1 MIAGTVSR
9 DEIMKT
15 NATPSVNAICVSTG
29 IFIPT
34 TRIFDNQE
42 NIFNYIMKNAKFYSE
57 RNNNLTLKA
66 LGWNEEHD
74 LAFSPYSGRFIAG
87 RSPSVGDFVVQLSQ
101 PEAGVTTIVNIL
113 PRKTEF
119 TRGVPGKYGENQV
132 IAANID
138 TVFIVTA
145 AGKDLSPRRLERY
158 LSLVHASKAKPVIII
173 NKCDLTDTPDELIT
187 KISPVTAGVSVVMI
201 SALNNTGL
209 SLLDQYLPAG
219 ATVALI
225 GSSGVGKS
233 TLINALLQDAVQDTC
248 EVRESDEK
256 GHHKTTVRQLF
267 ILNNGAIVIDNPGLR
282 EVGIGTAGFGI
293 SETFADIEELA
304 RECRFSDCRHEQE
317 PGCAV
322 RFAVENGNLSEARL
336 DNYLRLK
343 KEITFEQE
351 KNDIGL
357 VQLERKRWKGI
368 SIQAKNIKNAKGR
381 FR

>member
-1 MIAGTVSR
+1 M
-9 DEIMKT
+9 
-15 NATPSVNAICVSTG
+15 
-29 IFIPT
+29 
-34 TRIFDNQE
+34 
-42 NIFNYIMKNAKFYSE
+42 
-57 RNNNLTLKA
+57 TLKA
-66 LGWNEEHD
+66 LGWNDELD
-74 LAFSPYSGRFIAG
+74 LAFTPYSGQYIPGRVSCRQRTHYEVLTEGDCVKAG
-87 RSPSVGDFVVQLSQ
+87 ISGALRKAKRNPAVGDFVVLLSQ
-101 PEAGVTTIVNIL
+101 PEAGVTTIVNVL

-119 TRGVPGKYGENQV
+119 TRGVPGKDGENQV

-145 AGKDLSPRRLERY
+145 AGKDLSARRLERY
-158 LSLVHASKAKPVIII
+158 LALVHASKAKPVIII
-173 NKCDLTDTPDELIT
+173 NKCDLTDTPDELIS
-187 KISPVTAGVSVVMI
+187 KISAVTSGVPVIMI
-201 SALNNTGL
+201 SALNSTGL
-209 SLLDQYLPAG
+209 SFLDPYLPAG

-304 RECRFSDCRHEQE
+304 RDCRHEQE

-322 RFAVENGNLSEARL
+322 RFAVENGTLSEARFE
-336 DNYLRLK
+336 NYLRLK

-368 SIQAKNIKNAKGR
+368 SIQAKDIKNAKGR